1 MILFLNSFFLTTLLI
16 SQEEISK
23 SRENAII
30 NAVKKAQD
38 AVVSI
43 TCFKTRYVSLAS
55 SIINDPFFR
64 DFFEFFDFPEYKEK
78 ISSQGSGFII
88 SEDGL
93 ILTNEHV
100 IGNSDSIIV
109 TLPDKRDFIA
119 RVVGTDYSFDIALLK
134 INAKNL
140 PYLLF
145 ADSDKLER
153 GEWAIAMGNPFGYLW
168 EDAEP
173 TVTVGVISALNRT
186 FKGEGERIYRGMIQ
200 TDAAINPGNSGGPL
214 LNSKGEVIGM
224 NTFIVSKSGGFEG
237 IGFAIPSN
245 ILKNVLSY
253 LKEYSYYPRGFLG
266 IEVKPDEE
274 GIKVISVMEESPA
287 QKSGIEKGNVIIKIG
302 RNVIKNYSDYKKT
315 IDLLRSGENVV
326 IMVRRNGNNN
336 AVNITPL
343 PRYKG
348 VIKMLGIT
356 IENYKN
362 SLVIKNIKRG
372 SYGERIGLKEG
383 DYITHIEGKEIK
395 SMKDLE
401 RILSEYVKREKR
413 WVIKRGRYIYE
424 FVFKEVD

>member
-1 MILFLNSFFLTTLLI
+1 MIPFIITIFLI
-16 SQEEISK
+16 SQKEISE

-30 NAVKKAQD
+30 NAVKKAQN

-43 TCFKTRYVSLAS
+43 TCFKTRYVSLAP

-100 IGNSDSIIV
+100 ISNSDSIIV
-109 TLPDKRDFIA
+109 TLPDGRNFVAKVI
-119 RVVGTDYSFDIALLK
+119 GSDYSLDIALLK
-134 INAKNL
+134 INENNL

-145 ADSDKLER
+145 ADSDELER

-168 EDAEP
+168 EDVEP

-253 LKEYSYYPRGFLG
+253 LKKYSYYPRGFLG
-266 IEVKPDEE
+266 IEVKPDEK
-274 GIKVISVMEESPA
+274 GIKVISVLEESPA
-287 QKSGIEKGNVIIKIG
+287 QKSGLEKGDVIIKIG
-302 RNVIKNYSDYKKT
+302 RNVIKNYSDYKK
-315 IDLLRSGENVV
+315 IVDLLRSDENVV
-326 IMVRRNGNNN
+326 ITVERGKNKEVINL
-336 AVNITPL
+336 TPIS
-343 PRYKG
+343 RYDG

-356 IENYKN
+356 IEERRG
-362 SLVIKNIKRG
+362 SLIIRNIKSG
-372 SYGERIGLKEG
+372 SYAARIGLREG
-383 DYITHIEGKEIK
+383 DNITHIEGKEVNSI
-395 SMKDLE
+395 KDLE
-401 RILSEYVKREKR
+401 KILSEYVKREKK
-413 WVIKRGRYIYE
+413 WSIKRGRYIYE
-424 FVFKEVD
+424 FIFKEVD